1 MITIN
6 YQAFGSKGFQLR
18 LRLYQD
24 GETRFINVTKL
35 LKGSIQKKHWNQK
48 KQLFI
53 PSCPFSEENNAILV
67 QFRQKYD
74 QAAIEWTGSLYG
86 MMAAM
91 EMAGPSSPKNVT
103 VSEFI
108 KIIIERLGKKKHAD
122 GSTKGSFEDYIKCEK
137 RLMEFCAHKKIDYS
151 KILISELT
159 APFIDS
165 MFDWV
170 EKSRN
175 GNGMR
180 YISKTLHSIIMK
192 AEVEGH
198 LKSEDF
204 KKCNWYKG
212 RDVSTQKY
220 NTLSEEQIKK
230 FAQLNLDEI
239 YKTKYNELF
248 RDFCF
253 FILYTGQSACDAL
266 TLRYSDIQKIGGIS
280 HFVFKR
286 RKIAEKQSVP
296 CAVPI
301 NQDMDRIMLRWRR
314 FSKDGYIFPIRSK
327 EKIKTQGTNNGD
339 LKHFIGNLNNWLKKV
354 GKALGCSFPLHTYTF
369 RHTAITHYI
378 SKGVPVIYVS
388 NMMGTSVESCERIYY
403 NNQGDKASRNK
414 VLAAMK
420 F

>member
-1 MITIN
+1 M
-6 YQAFGSKGFQLR
+6 
-18 LRLYQD
+18 
-24 GETRFINVTKL
+24 
-35 LKGSIQKKHWNQK
+35 
-48 KQLFI
+48 
-53 PSCPFSEENNAILV
+53 
-67 QFRQKYD
+67 QFRQRYD
-74 QAAIEWTGSLYG
+74 KAAIEWTGSLYG
-86 MMAAM
+86 MMAALEM
-91 EMAGPSSPKNVT
+91 EECSSIKNVT
-103 VSEFI
+103 ISEFI
-108 KIIIERLGKKKHAD
+108 KFIIEKLGKKKHAD
-122 GSTKGSFEDYIKCEK
+122 GSTKGSFEEYVKCEK
-137 RLMEFCAHKKIDYS
+137 RLQEFCAYKRIDYS
-151 KILISELT
+151 KILISELSS
-159 APFIDS
+159 PFIDNV
-165 MFDWV
+165 FEWV

-192 AEVEGH
+192 AEVEGY

-204 KKCNWYKG
+204 KKCNWYKK

-239 YKTKYNELF
+239 YKSKYNELF

-301 NQDMDRIMLRWRR
+301 NQEMDRIMLRWKHLA
-314 FSKDGYIFPIRSK
+314 KDGYVFPVRSK
-327 EKIKTQGTNNGD
+327 KKIETQGTNNGD
-339 LKHFIGNLNNWLKKV
+339 IKHFIGNLNNWLKKI

-403 NNQGDKASRNK
+403 NNQGDTSSRNK
-414 VLAAMK
+414 VLTAMK

>member
-67 QFRQKYD
+67 QFRQRYD
-74 QAAIEWTGSLYG
+74 KAAIEWTGSLYG
-86 MMAAM
+86 MMAALEM
-91 EMAGPSSPKNVT
+91 EESSSIKNVT
-103 VSEFI
+103 ISEFI
-108 KIIIERLGKKKHAD
+108 KFIIEKLGKKKHAD
-122 GSTKGSFEDYIKCEK
+122 GSTKGSFEEYVKCEK
-137 RLMEFCAHKKIDYS
+137 RLQEFCAYKRIDYS

-159 APFIDS
+159 APFIDNV
-165 MFDWV
+165 FEWV

-192 AEVEGH
+192 AEVEGY

-204 KKCNWYKG
+204 KKCNWYKK

-239 YKTKYNELF
+239 YKSKYNELF

-301 NQDMDRIMLRWRR
+301 NQEMDRIMLRWKHLA
-314 FSKDGYIFPIRSK
+314 KDGYVFPVRSK
-327 EKIKTQGTNNGD
+327 KKIETQGTNNGD
-339 LKHFIGNLNNWLKKV
+339 IKHFIGNLNNWLKKI

-378 SKGVPVIYVS
+378 SKGVPIIYVS

-403 NNQGDKASRNK
+403 NNQGDTSSRNK
-414 VLAAMK
+414 VLTAMK